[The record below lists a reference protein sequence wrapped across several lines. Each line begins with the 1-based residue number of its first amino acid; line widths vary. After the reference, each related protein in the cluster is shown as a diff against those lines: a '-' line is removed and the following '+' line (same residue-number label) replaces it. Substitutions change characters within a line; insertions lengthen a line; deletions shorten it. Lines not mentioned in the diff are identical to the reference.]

1 MHKPVEQNVTGY
13 QQPVL
18 AVHEPESVDE
28 VAAIVRSARGRGVKL
43 YPVSTGMN
51 WGYGSRS
58 PIRAGCELVLL
69 HRMNRIRNAD
79 KICQTMP
86 VALIEP
92 GVTQAD
98 LHTLLVKQGDA
109 LTFNVTGSSPA
120 TSIMGNALDRGV
132 GYNGPRSA
140 DLFGLEVVTGTGEVI
155 RTGFRTLGDESPLA
169 ATHSYGVGPSMEGLF
184 FQGGFGI
191 VTSACLRLQVRPE
204 CTRVVSI
211 ELRAAADLG
220 RFIDTMA
227 ALKREGW
234 ISSVAH
240 IGNRA
245 RAHATLHAGFAD
257 YLVRHCGWPPEAA
270 RAKVPVMVAR
280 MAPHAWTG
288 FGAVSGSHA
297 AVRASLAQ
305 IRRRLAPIARTR
317 SFSATSLGRLQRL
330 AHGLRRLPP
339 VLPVAAALHAI
350 APLHGLARGVP
361 TDMALRA
368 LLWVHGVE
376 EGTNP
381 DAVGAC
387 GLLYIAPALP
397 MDGQLVARAL
407 ARLETVANG
416 YDQRLYMTAN
426 VETATSM
433 VAVCN
438 LLFDRRSGAETDRA
452 HACADALLEEIHRL
466 GLEVYRA
473 RADMM
478 DRITGRNP
486 AHWATL
492 AKLRAA
498 LDPDSVIAPGRY
510 GID

>member
-1 MHKPVEQNVTGY
+1 MPKAVESNVTGY
-13 QQPVL
+13 EQPVL
-18 AVHEPESVDE
+18 AVHEPATVDE
-28 VAAIVRSARGRGVKL
+28 VSAIVRSARDRGVRL

-58 PIRAGCELVLL
+58 PVRAGCELMLL
-69 HRMNRIRNAD
+69 QRMNRIRNAD
-79 KICQTMP
+79 KICETMP

-98 LHTLLVKQGDA
+98 LHALLVKQGDKLA
-109 LTFNVTGSSPA
+109 FNVTGSSPA
-120 TSIMGNALDRGV
+120 TSILGNALDRGV

-155 RTGFRTLGDESPLA
+155 HTGFRTLGDESPLST
-169 ATHSYGVGPSMEGLF
+169 THSYGVGPSMEGLF
-184 FQGGFGI
+184 FQGSFGI

-204 CTRVVSI
+204 CAQVVSI
-211 ELRAAADLG
+211 ELRAATDLA

-257 YLVRHCGWPPEAA
+257 YLVRHCGWPADAA
-270 RAKVPVMVAR
+270 RAAVPAMVAR

-288 FGAVSGSHA
+288 FGAVSGSRA
-297 AVRASLAQ
+297 SVRAALAQ
-305 IRRRLAPIARTR
+305 IRRRLAPIARMR
-317 SFSATSLGRLQRL
+317 SFSTAGLGALQRL
-330 AHGLRRLPP
+330 AHGLRWLPP
-339 VLPVAAALHAI
+339 MLPVAAALHAI
-350 APLHGLARGVP
+350 DPLHGLARGVP

-368 LLWVHGVE
+368 LLWDQGVDA
-376 EGTNP
+376 GANP
-381 DAVGAC
+381 DTVDAC

-397 MDGQLVARAL
+397 MDGQLVADAL
-407 ARLETVANG
+407 ERLEAVASG
-416 YDQRLYMTAN
+416 FDHRLYVTAN

-433 VAVCN
+433 VAVGN
-438 LLFDRRSGAETDRA
+438 LLFDRRSRAETDRA

-478 DRITGRNP
+478 ARVTGRNP

-498 LDPDSVIAPGRY
+498 LDPDGVIAPGRY
-510 GID
+510 GIG